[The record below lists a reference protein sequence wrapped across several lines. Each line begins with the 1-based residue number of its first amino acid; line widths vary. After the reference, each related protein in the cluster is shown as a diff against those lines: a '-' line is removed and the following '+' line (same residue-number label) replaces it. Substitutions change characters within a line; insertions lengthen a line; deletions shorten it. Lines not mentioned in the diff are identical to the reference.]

1 LTNLSKKIELI
12 ANVAIILVAVLIV
25 GALVKNYIIPTRQE
39 AITGIH
45 IGNKIS
51 LPDVDWA
58 KNGQTLLLVL
68 QKDCHFCTASAQ
80 FYQRLVS
87 ETTGNSNI
95 RLVAVLPN
103 AVEESKQYLS
113 YLGVSVNEVRQASL
127 RSLGVG
133 ETPTLILVDKEG
145 KVAGS
150 WIGQLPSSKEGEVL
164 KHLQVNTVANSVN

>member
-1 LTNLSKKIELI
+1 M
-12 ANVAIILVAVLIV
+12 
-25 GALVKNYIIPTRQE
+25 
-39 AITGIH
+39 
-45 IGNKIS
+45 
-51 LPDVDWA
+51 
-58 KNGQTLLLVL
+58 
-68 QKDCHFCTASAQ
+68 
-80 FYQRLVS
+80 S
-87 ETTGNSNI
+87 ETTGNNNNI

-133 ETPTLILVDKEG
+133 GTPTLILVDKEG

-164 KHLQVNTVANSVN
+164 KHLQVISVANSVN